1 MTGETLKQQ
10 GLALVD
16 SHTPEEWKDC
26 FSAVGRA
33 VAEGGEPFTAEDIL
47 ATCGVGLPPS
57 PNAIGAAMHA
67 LARELKLVRVGYR
80 PAKRPSRHAGAVAVW
95 RAP

>member
-10 GLALVD
+10 GLALVAE
-16 SHTPEEWKDC
+16 H
-26 FSAVGRA
+26 SADWQMTFAERGRR
-33 VAEGGEPFTAEDIL
+33 VAKAGLNFTAEDIL
-47 ATCGVGLPPS
+47 LCVGIPPN
-57 PNAIGAAMHA
+57 PNAVGAAMHA

-80 PAKRPSRHAGAVAVW
+80 PAKRPSRHAGVVAVW

>member
-1 MTGETLKQQ
+1 MQIQKRTIEN
-10 GLALVD
+10 
-16 SHTPEEWKDC
+16 
-26 FSAVGRA
+26 
-33 VAEGGEPFTAEDIL
+33 GEPKGDALLEAIKNLKPDQELITSSVPEAIRIRTSATA
-47 ATCGVGLPPS
+47 S